1 MVKFLLNKPIAVT
14 MTFIAIMVLG
24 IFSLTKIPVSLMP
37 DIAIPEITVQV
48 SSNNT
53 PAREL
58 EGSIVRQLRQQLMQV
73 SHLDDINSETI
84 DGSSTIR
91 LRFSYGTNID
101 YAFIEVNE
109 KIDRAMTYLPRDIQ
123 RPKVIKANVSDVP
136 VFYLNLTLKNPQSL
150 SSNSEASN
158 TSEASIKRERSEHQ
172 TRSNAEPQTV
182 SAANDQTRSNAEH
195 QTVSAANDQQFIELS
210 RFASNVIRKRLEQ
223 LPEVAMVDMSGLTKT
238 ELLVVPD
245 LDKLSALGI
254 GLENLENLIRNN
266 NVRLGNLSIHDGQYV
281 FNVRFATVILNKHDL
296 EEMYLKVD
304 SRVLQLKNLA
314 TVVEQ
319 PRKLKGRV
327 ISNGQEAITLAVIKQ
342 HDAQMNR
349 LKNSLHE
356 LVLHFES
363 DYPDIQF
370 EITRDQT
377 QLLDYSITN
386 LKQSLLWG
394 ALLAFLVMFVFLRDF
409 KSPMLV
415 GITIPLSLIVSLLFF
430 HLIGLSINTIS
441 LSGLILGVGM
451 MIDNSIIVIDNIT
464 QHFERYSK
472 LQVWL
477 RRSPLRSDSG
487 SKLTSEQPSTYNL
500 NRRSTEHSVVKPEMR
515 SEAELNLKLLM
526 KSCITGTNEVIRPLL
541 TAVLTTC
548 AVFIPLIFIDGIAGS
563 LFYDQ
568 AMAVTIGLF
577 ASLAVSITILPVY
590 YLLFYSRGNRFGSN
604 KYLGMLNRI
613 NYEHLYEKGFRFTMR
628 SQKTVWTIIFLL
640 FIASVLMY
648 RELPKSKLPLMDK
661 DEMLMNIDWNAPVH
675 VEENSRRSLLLLE
688 HMRNF
693 VENSM
698 CLVGEQQF
706 LLDKDNS
713 VNSSSVSIYIKTKK
727 PAYLDSV
734 KNAAEKYL
742 HEVWP
747 AAKHTF
753 NDADNIFNVIF
764 SDNEAPLLARLR
776 ATNDYGGLYNNY
788 LEEAHAGL
796 SIATGTPLQPIV
808 WQQHTVLSASAEKLL
823 LYDVDYNA
831 LYRKMRSL
839 FSENEVILITDN
851 NDFIPVVLGG
861 RPTTIDEILQTA
873 AINNNKGEEIPV
885 RELLSRGSG
894 RDLKIIRAGNEGEY
908 FPVEIP
914 LIGKN
919 TEQIMD
925 NIRQSTRNNKH
936 FEVSFTG
943 SIFSNREMINSMLI
957 ILLISLALLYF
968 ILASQFESLKL
979 PLIVLFEVPIAI
991 FGVFAFLMI
1000 FGGGINIMS
1009 LIGIVV
1015 SCGIIIND
1023 SILKIDT
1030 INQLLNS
1037 GYSLMRALIVAG
1049 QRRLK
1054 PILMTS
1060 ITTILALCPFLFVHG
1075 LGADL
1080 QRPLAL
1086 AVIGGML
1093 VGTFV
1098 SLFFIPLC
1106 YYYLKRKVV

>member
-1 MVKFLLNKPIAVT
+1 VSAANINVEQSETKNMVKFLLNKPIAVT

-48 SSNNT
+48 SSENT

-58 EGSIVRQLRQQLMQV
+58 ENSIVRSLRQQLMQV

-109 KIDRAMTYLPRDIQ
+109 KIDRAMSIFPRDIQ
-123 RPKVIKANVSDVP
+123 RPKVIKANVSDIP

-150 SSNSEASN
+150 TSNSEASN
-158 TSEASIKRERSEHQ
+158 TSVASIKRERSEHQ

-195 QTVSAANDQQFIELS
+195 QTAKPSNSEASNTSAASIKRERSEHQTVSTANAQQFIELS

-254 GLENLENLIRNN
+254 DLENLENLIRNN

-319 PRKLKGRV
+319 PQKLKGRV

-377 QLLDYSITN
+377 QLLDYSIIN

-394 ALLAFLVMFVFLRDF
+394 ALLAFLVMFIFLRDF

-415 GITIPLSLIVSLLFF
+415 GISIPLSLIVSLLFF

-464 QHFERYSK
+464 QHFERNKSLNKSASNGEAPNSKAIKREAQRPDSYRDQTAK
-472 LQVWL
+472 LQTL
-477 RRSPLRSDSG
+477 F
-487 SKLTSEQPSTYNL
+487 N
-500 NRRSTEHSVVKPEMR
+500 
-515 SEAELNLKLLM
+515 A
-526 KSCITGTNEVIRPLL
+526 CITGTNEVIRPLI

-577 ASLAVSITILPVY
+577 ASLAV
-590 YLLFYSRGNRFGSN
+590 
-604 KYLGMLNRI
+604 
-613 NYEHLYEKGFRFTMR
+613 
-628 SQKTVWTIIFLL
+628 
-640 FIASVLMY
+640 
-648 RELPKSKLPLMDK
+648 
-661 DEMLMNIDWNAPVH
+661 
-675 VEENSRRSLLLLE
+675 
-688 HMRNF
+688 
-693 VENSM
+693 
-698 CLVGEQQF
+698 
-706 LLDKDNS
+706 
-713 VNSSSVSIYIKTKK
+713 
-727 PAYLDSV
+727 
-734 KNAAEKYL
+734 
-742 HEVWP
+742 
-747 AAKHTF
+747 
-753 NDADNIFNVIF
+753 
-764 SDNEAPLLARLR
+764 
-776 ATNDYGGLYNNY
+776 
-788 LEEAHAGL
+788 
-796 SIATGTPLQPIV
+796 
-808 WQQHTVLSASAEKLL
+808 
-823 LYDVDYNA
+823 
-831 LYRKMRSL
+831 
-839 FSENEVILITDN
+839 
-851 NDFIPVVLGG
+851 
-861 RPTTIDEILQTA
+861 
-873 AINNNKGEEIPV
+873 
-885 RELLSRGSG
+885 
-894 RDLKIIRAGNEGEY
+894 
-908 FPVEIP
+908 
-914 LIGKN
+914 
-919 TEQIMD
+919 
-925 NIRQSTRNNKH
+925 
-936 FEVSFTG
+936 
-943 SIFSNREMINSMLI
+943 
-957 ILLISLALLYF
+957 
-968 ILASQFESLKL
+968 
-979 PLIVLFEVPIAI
+979 
-991 FGVFAFLMI
+991 
-1000 FGGGINIMS
+1000 
-1009 LIGIVV
+1009 
-1015 SCGIIIND
+1015 
-1023 SILKIDT
+1023 
-1030 INQLLNS
+1030 
-1037 GYSLMRALIVAG
+1037 
-1049 QRRLK
+1049 
-1054 PILMTS
+1054 
-1060 ITTILALCPFLFVHG
+1060 
-1075 LGADL
+1075 
-1080 QRPLAL
+1080 
-1086 AVIGGML
+1086 
-1093 VGTFV
+1093 
-1098 SLFFIPLC
+1098 
-1106 YYYLKRKVV
+1106 